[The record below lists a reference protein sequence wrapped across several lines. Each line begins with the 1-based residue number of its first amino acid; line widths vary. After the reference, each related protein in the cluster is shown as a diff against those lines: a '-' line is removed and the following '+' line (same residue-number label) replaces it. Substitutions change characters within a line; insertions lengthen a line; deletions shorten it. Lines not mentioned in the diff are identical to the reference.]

1 MSRKRVLKTKITHS
15 SSRQDDVYE
24 LSQALVH
31 NCKAWSEGPQ
41 QRKVWSKHDIRAI
54 QPLTIAQ
61 EDLFHA
67 YYSGSNIVGYGSA
80 GTGKSTIAIWLA
92 LNDILDKTCVQ
103 DKIIIVRSNV
113 ATREVG
119 FLPGTA
125 SEKISVFERP
135 YYDIL
140 EFLVGKSSTYE
151 DMKAAGLIEFMPT
164 SFVRGQTWDNSII
177 IIDEGQSMNWH
188 ELNSVI
194 TRLGTDSRL
203 LLLGD
208 IKQND
213 LVYKRSD
220 TSGFVNAL
228 KVFEQIPSIAM
239 VKFTHDDIVRS
250 DFVKQWI
257 IACESL
263 NL

>member
-31 NCKAWSEGPQ
+31 NYKAWSEGPQ
-41 QRKVWSKHDIRAI
+41 HRKTWSKHDIRSL

-67 YYSGSNIVGYGSA
+67 FFSGSHIVGYGSA
-80 GTGKSTIAIWLA
+80 GTGKSTIALWLA

-103 DKIIIVRSNV
+103 EKIIIVRSNV
-113 ATREVG
+113 ATRDVG

-125 SEKISVFERP
+125 SEKLSVYERP
-135 YYDIL
+135 YFDIF
-140 EFLVGKSSTYE
+140 EFLVGKCSTYE
-151 DMKAAGLIEFMPT
+151 DMKVAGLIEFMPT
-164 SFVRGQTWDNSII
+164 SFVRGQTWDKSFV
-177 IIDEGQSMNWH
+177 IIDEAQSMNWH

-203 LLLGD
+203 IVLGD

-220 TSGFVNAL
+220 ISGFVDAL
-228 KVFEQIPSIAM
+228 KVFEQMPLISM

-250 DFVKQWI
+250 EFVKQWI